1 MDLHAILKRQIETF
15 SPDTHLQAGFRPYFR
30 NKNGEIVHDDNFP
43 DIITN
48 DELANV
54 ATQIMGPEKFKTFAK
69 EMNWDGSYTVSDI
82 SHFRVNAA
90 IDRHGIN
97 LDFRAIPEDIP
108 SFEELGLTETVREM
122 ALRKNG
128 LILVTGPNGHGK
140 STTLASMIDYLNE
153 NKPYH
158 IMTIEDPIEFIYT
171 PKKSLIT
178 QREIGTHTSD
188 FFKTLKH
195 VVRQDVS
202 LIVVGE
208 MRDLE
213 TVAATITLAETGHL
227 VLATLHT
234 QDAKQTIERILDI
247 FPPEQQQQ
255 IRIQLSLSL
264 KGIICQQLIPRADGK
279 GRVAA
284 RETILVDD
292 GIANLIREDKIQE
305 IPSHVQVNR
314 AKGMV
319 LFDDDV
325 YELYNLG
332 IITEE
337 MAITKANDSEEM
349 RLRISTHKNFKKKK
363 K

>member
-1 MDLHAILKRQIETF
+1 MDLQKILKKQIEIF
-15 SPDTHLQAGFRPYFR
+15 APDTHLQAGYRPYVR
-30 NKNGEIVHDDNFP
+30 NKVGAIVHLDDFP
-43 DIITN
+43 DIVTN
-48 DELANV
+48 DDLAHM
-54 ATQIMGPEKFKTFAK
+54 ATQVMGSDKFRIFMD
-69 EMNWDGSYTVSDI
+69 EMNWDGSYTVPDV

-97 LDFRAIPEDIP
+97 LDFRAIPERIP
-108 SFEELGLTETVREM
+108 SFDELGLSEIVRQM
-122 ALRKNG
+122 ALQKNG
-128 LILVTGPNGHGK
+128 LVLVTGPNGHGK

-153 NKPYH
+153 TKPYH

-171 PKKSLIT
+171 PKQSLIT

-202 LIVVGE
+202 LVVVGE

-255 IRIQLSLSL
+255 VRIQLSLSL
-264 KGIICQQLIPRADGK
+264 KGIVCQQLIPRADGK

-284 RETILVDD
+284 RETILVDS
-292 GIANLIREDKIQE
+292 GIANLIRENKIQE

-314 AKGMV
+314 AKGMI
-319 LFDDDV
+319 LFDDDL
-325 YELYNLG
+325 YELFTMG

-337 MAITKANDSEEM
+337 NAIAKANDAEEM
-349 RLRISTHKNFKKKK
+349 RIRISAHKTLKK
-363 K
+363 